1 MVYRLVTGLSRWQKS
16 IVLLG
21 LDGLAIVL
29 AFALVMLGSDHGA
42 QAYAPH
48 LIAGLPVGLW
58 LGCHL
63 GLHRMKLTAYE
74 MQGVTDTMLVAAGV
88 ATGAGLAN
96 LVQMPGQPPQIMG
109 ARDLLILAAAISA
122 LSILVRLALLRATRA
137 IYAAGPKRLN
147 ILIFGAGLT
156 ARQLVGALGDGD
168 LRIAAIVDEN
178 PHLHHHSICGLPIY
192 APSRMAQLI
201 ADHRIDRIV
210 LALDSP
216 SPSEEARLLRQFS
229 PLGVP
234 VLTLP
239 SLARLI
245 GHGHD
250 NDMAGARPLGRPKPH
265 GIRLDLNDLL
275 GRNPLEI
282 ELPGVGDSYLGRS
295 ILITGAGGSIGSE
308 ICHQLAR
315 CAPARLILVDHSE
328 LALFTIHRDL
338 TTAFP
343 DLPIEQVLGS
353 VADRELMSDVIEH
366 YQVDDVLHAAAYKHL
381 PLVQCNPIAGLR
393 NNVLAT
399 RSLAEVA
406 RCHGVDRFILISSD
420 KALRPTSVMGATK
433 RMAEQIIQDM
443 AARQGRTRFAIVRF
457 GNVIGSSGSV
467 VQIFEDQIAR
477 GGPVT
482 VTDPEATRYFMTI
495 SEAVRLVLMA
505 GSFARGGDIFAL
517 DMGAPVPVISIAHHM
532 IEAAGF
538 TPVFPGSANS
548 HDLDTKEPDRG
559 LGADLG
565 ADGPKGTPKIEILF
579 TGLRDG
585 EKRDEERMI
594 GSDMLTTPHPK
605 ILRANDAHLSE
616 LGTARALAEL
626 REAVETRDPD
636 RAIACLRKWAMA
648 PQGAYPMDERQPEVG
663 N

>member
-16 IVLLG
+16 TVLLG

-29 AFALVMLGSDHGA
+29 AFALVVLGSDHGA
-42 QAYAPH
+42 RAYAPH
-48 LIAGLPVGLW
+48 LIAGLSVGLW

-63 GLHRMKLTAYE
+63 DLHRMKLTAYE
-74 MQGVTDTMLVAAGV
+74 MQGVTDTLLVAAGV
-88 ATGAGLAN
+88 ATAAGLAN

-109 ARDLLILAAAISA
+109 ARDLLILAAAVSA
-122 LSILVRLALLRATRA
+122 LSILARLALLRATRA
-137 IYAAGPKRLN
+137 IYAAEPKRLN

-201 ADHRIDRIV
+201 AAHRIDRIV

-216 SPSEEARLLRQFS
+216 SPSEEARLLRQFA

-245 GHGHD
+245 GRGPED
-250 NDMAGARPLGRPKPH
+250 VADARPLGRAKPR
-265 GIRLDLNDLL
+265 GLSLDLHDLL

-282 ELPGVGDSYLGRS
+282 ELPGVGDSYRRRN
-295 ILITGAGGSIGSE
+295 IMITGAGGSIGSE

-353 VADRELMSDVIEH
+353 VADRDLMSDIIAQ

-406 RCHGVDRFILISSD
+406 RQHGVDRFILISSD
-420 KALRPTSVMGATK
+420 KALRPSSVMGVTK

-443 AARQGRTRFAIVRF
+443 AARQGTTRFAIVRF

-477 GGPVT
+477 GGPIT

-517 DMGAPVPVISIAHHM
+517 DMGAPVPVIGIAQHM
-532 IEAAGF
+532 IETAGF
-538 TPVFPGSANS
+538 TPVFPGSA
-548 HDLDTKEPDRG
+548 DAQGQETPRQKG
-559 LGADLG
+559 DLG
-565 ADGPKGTPKIEILF
+565 ADRPKDRLEIKILF

-605 ILRANDAHLSE
+605 ILRANDPHLSE

-626 REAVETRDPD
+626 REAVDTRDAD

-648 PQGAYPMDERQPEVG
+648 PQGTGRMDEPQPEVG
-663 N
+663 H